1 MTTIAVTPFVMKD
14 ALVTI
19 GADSFQKAVTKVV
32 FTPSSSVITAK
43 AVAPGAVYTD
53 VDAATWTLD
62 LEWLQDW
69 ATAGNLGKYLHDNEG
84 SSVSMTFEPITGGAT
99 ITATVVITPG
109 PIGGGVGEFAPASA
123 SLGVTGKP
131 AIGA

>member
-1 MTTIAVTPFVMKD
+1 MATIAAVPFVMKD

-19 GADSFQKAVTKVV
+19 GADSFQKAITKAV

-43 AVAPGAVYTD
+43 AIAPGAVYTD
-53 VDAATWTLD
+53 VEAASWTLD

-69 ATAGNLGKYLHDNEG
+69 ATASNLGKYLHDNEG
-84 SSVSMTFEPITGGAT
+84 SSVAMTFEPITGGAT

-131 AIGA
+131 TIGA

>member
-1 MTTIAVTPFVMKD
+1 VSTVAAVPFVMKD
-14 ALVTI
+14 ALVTL
-19 GADSFQKAVTKVV
+19 GPDSYQAAITKAV

-69 ATAGNLGKYLHDNEG
+69 ATSGNLGKYLHDNEG
-84 SSVSMTFEPITGGAT
+84 DSVSATFEPITGGAT
-99 ITATVVITPG
+99 ITATVVLTPG
-109 PIGGGVGEFAPASA
+109 PIGGGVGVFAPAAA